1 MFTLRN
7 SIFLPFLL
15 FAFNLATSGQSNSAQ
30 VKSIKREFET
40 INSDTT
46 LKKVVLE
53 NEEFLG
59 ENIGDGGGKLVG
71 FFKNHTV
78 KKIYQWLGLSNGIEI
93 KEYYFKD
100 GKLIFIYEV
109 FKSFEYDQI
118 RNQMDYK
125 KISTTFEGRYYFKN
139 SKLIYEI
146 VKGRNRR
153 DGLLNPVEVLIE
165 EAFNNLKL
173 LKSKV

>member
-1 MFTLRN
+1 MVTLRN
-7 SIFLPFLL
+7 SLILPVLL
-15 FAFNLATSGQSNSAQ
+15 FAFNLATLAQTNSAHI
-30 VKSIKREFET
+30 KSIKKEFQA

-53 NEEFLG
+53 NEDFLG
-59 ENIGDGGGKLVG
+59 ENLGDGGGKLVG

-78 KKIYQWLGLSNGIEI
+78 RKIYQWLGLSNGIEI

-100 GKLIFIYEV
+100 GQLVFVYEV
-109 FKSFEYDQI
+109 FKSFEYDQT
-118 RNQMDYK
+118 RNQMDYN

-139 SKLIYEI
+139 GKLIDEI
-146 VKGRNRR
+146 VKGHNRH
-153 DGLLNPVEVLIE
+153 DELSSPEGILIE

-173 LKSKV
+173 LRRKI

>member
-1 MFTLRN
+1 MVILRN
-7 SIFLPFLL
+7 SFILPVLL
-15 FAFNLATSGQSNSAQ
+15 IAFDLATFGQSNSAQ
-30 VKSIKREFET
+30 VKSIKKEFQA
-40 INSDTT
+40 INRDST

-78 KKIYQWLGLSNGIEI
+78 RKISQWLGLSNGIEI

-100 GKLIFIYEV
+100 GQLVFVYEV
-109 FKSFEYDQI
+109 FKSFEYDQT
-118 RNQMDYK
+118 RNQMDYN

-139 SKLIYEI
+139 GKLIDQL
-146 VKGRNRR
+146 VKGQNRH
-153 DGLLNPVEVLIE
+153 DELLTPGDLLIE
-165 EAFNNLKL
+165 EALYNLKL
-173 LKSKV
+173 LKRKI